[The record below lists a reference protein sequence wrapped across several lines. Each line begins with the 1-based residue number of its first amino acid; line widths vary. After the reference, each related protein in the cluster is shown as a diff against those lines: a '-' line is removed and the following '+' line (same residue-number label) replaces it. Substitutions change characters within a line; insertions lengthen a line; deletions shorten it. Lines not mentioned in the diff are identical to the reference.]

1 VIAVRVHSDLFAGGM
16 TGPVEAMR
24 LACPALPG
32 HAPIPLVGTWRYAVE
47 ANYGKVEA
55 PLQPTGWHWPSSHYC
70 GMIAP
75 LIPYGARGVI
85 WYQGESNTGR
95 ATQYRSLFQT
105 MIRDWRTQWEQDH
118 FAFLFVQLA
127 NIHSASA
134 NPAPSPWAEL
144 REAQTAALQLPETG
158 MAVAIDVGGAND
170 IHPTNKQDVGHRLA
184 CSALATVYQLPGI
197 PAGGPLFAKAQN
209 TGTAMRIAFTNTTG
223 GLMARGERLTG
234 FALAGAD
241 RRFSWADARI
251 DGDTVIVSSPAV
263 AAPVAVRYAWA
274 DNPACTLYNG
284 AGLPASPFRTDD
296 WPE

>member
-1 VIAVRVHSDLFAGGM
+1 
-16 TGPVEAMR
+16 
-24 LACPALPG
+24 
-32 HAPIPLVGTWRYAVE
+32 
-47 ANYGKVEA
+47 
-55 PLQPTGWHWPSSHYC
+55 
-70 GMIAP
+70 MIAP

-209 TGTAMRIAFTNTTG
+209 TGTAMRIAFTNTNG
-223 GLMARGERLTG
+223 GLIARGERLTG